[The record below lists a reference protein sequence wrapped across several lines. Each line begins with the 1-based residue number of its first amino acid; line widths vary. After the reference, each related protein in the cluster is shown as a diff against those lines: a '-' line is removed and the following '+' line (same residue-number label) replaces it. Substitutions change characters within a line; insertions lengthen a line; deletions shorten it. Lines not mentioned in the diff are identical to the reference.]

1 MMAVWLDSSQGVNYY
16 LQGHRSAPRKAPNS
30 VFLLECGQ
38 MFPTCCSENLTR
50 MFPEPNSKNLREE
63 GGERDVGGRA
73 MGGGRHVS
81 VSVCRDLG
89 KYVFQKRSSGHGNLN
104 GSLCK
109 RNRDQTGYPLSLGP
123 LSQGPKW

>member
-1 MMAVWLDSSQGVNYY
+1 MAVWLDSSQGVNYY

-73 MGGGRHVS
+73 MGGGKTRE
-81 VSVCRDLG
+81 CECL
-89 KYVFQKRSSGHGNLN
+89 
-104 GSLCK
+104 
-109 RNRDQTGYPLSLGP
+109 
-123 LSQGPKW
+123 QGPWKICVPKEEFWARELEWKPL